1 MHTHT
6 NSRKTGF
13 SFGLFS
19 LPLTSQETHLQLDR
33 NWILMSRFYIRSSSE
48 SLYKYIHTLRISF
61 TFTFGWGGRKTSTR
75 RHKKHV
81 HNGICRFLS
90 NYWWNEIEL
99 EMWNTSSLSFSLPT
113 TFLELWFFF
122 QTFFFLFISSAFWN
136 ASNFTLFPLLMYFLL
151 LPLQVKPDIP
161 QMHFKIRMLLLL
173 LQRRLPPLLYK
184 ALTSQRY
191 RISLWKVFK
200 SNESWTKTHLSQ
212 KKKKK
217 KKQKIKNNRTLC
229 VLCEIFFLVEEQLIA
244 RRFWWSAFFF
254 FFFPNLKTMM
264 WNKSTVLFF
273 WLD

>member
-33 NWILMSRFYIRSSSE
+33 NWILMSRFYIPSSSE
-48 SLYKYIHTLRISF
+48 SVYKYIHTLSISF

-122 QTFFFLFISSAFWN
+122 QTFIFSSSHLPFETPRISHFFIS
-136 ASNFTLFPLLMYFLL
+136 
-151 LPLQVKPDIP
+151 
-161 QMHFKIRMLLLL
+161 
-173 LQRRLPPLLYK
+173 
-184 ALTSQRY
+184 
-191 RISLWKVFK
+191 
-200 SNESWTKTHLSQ
+200 
-212 KKKKK
+212 
-217 KKQKIKNNRTLC
+217 LC
-229 VLCEIFFLVEEQLIA
+229 IFFFSLFKL
-244 RRFWWSAFFF
+244 
-254 FFFPNLKTMM
+254 NLTFLKCIS
-264 WNKSTVLFF
+264 K
-273 WLD
+273 